1 MRVLILGGSGLIGQ
15 AFVRRLVERG
25 DTVTVLSRNPERVR
39 LPAGAQAAAWDG
51 RTPQGWVHWLEE
63 ADALVNLAG
72 ENIGA
77 GRWNAE
83 RKARI
88 RQSRVDSGQALVR
101 ALEQAQKR
109 PGLLLQASAVGYYGV
124 ESQEVLTEEAPAGQD
139 YLSSVCVDWEHSTQA
154 AEALGVRRVLL
165 RTGLVLTGTGGALER
180 LLLPF
185 RLFIGGPLGS
195 GKQWWPWIS
204 LRDQVE
210 AMLFLLD
217 HPQASGPFNLTA
229 PQPVTMS
236 DFGRTLARVLGRPYW
251 LPVPGFALRLL
262 LGEMSTL
269 VLDGQRAVPARLL
282 QLGYTFRQPDLS
294 AALREALG

>member
-1 MRVLILGGSGLIGQ
+1 
-15 AFVRRLVERG
+15 
-25 DTVTVLSRNPERVR
+25 
-39 LPAGAQAAAWDG
+39 
-51 RTPQGWVHWLEE
+51 
-63 ADALVNLAG
+63 
-72 ENIGA
+72 
-77 GRWNAE
+77 
-83 RKARI
+83 
-88 RQSRVDSGQALVR
+88 
-101 ALEQAQKR
+101 
-109 PGLLLQASAVGYYGV
+109 
-124 ESQEVLTEEAPAGQD
+124 
-139 YLSSVCVDWEHSTQA
+139 
-154 AEALGVRRVLL
+154 VRRVLL

-195 GKQWWPWIS
+195 GQQWWPWIS